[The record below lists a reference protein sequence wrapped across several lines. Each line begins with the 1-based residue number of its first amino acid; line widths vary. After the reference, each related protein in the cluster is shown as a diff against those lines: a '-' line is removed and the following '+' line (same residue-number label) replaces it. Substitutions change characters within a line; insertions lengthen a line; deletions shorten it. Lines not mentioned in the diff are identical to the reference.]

1 MKTTINTISAI
12 LIVLGIILMA
22 GSANDC
28 DGKCMENAN
37 TIGEM
42 LMIAGVGLAF
52 FITGGAILISNTR
65 EVA

>member
-1 MKTTINTISAI
+1 MKTIINTISAI

-28 DGKCMENAN
+28 GGKCMENAN

-42 LMIAGVGLAF
+42 LTIAGIGLSMMLF
-52 FITGGAILISNTR
+52 GAMVLISNR
-65 EVA
+65 GEA